1 MVLYKQFVKVFNT
14 IVEEGVN
21 GRRGGGKV
29 RPQVEIFGEAMAFDR
44 LWLGGRANVKHLT
57 GT

>member
-1 MVLYKQFVKVFNT
+1 MVLYKQFVKVVPI

-21 GRRGGGKV
+21 GKRGGEKV
-29 RPQVEIFGEAMAFDR
+29 RPQVEVFEEVMAFDR

>member
-1 MVLYKQFVKVFNT
+1 MIIYKQFVKVVNT

-21 GRRGGGKV
+21 GRRGRGKV
-29 RPQVEIFGEAMAFDR
+29 RPQVEVFEEAMAFGR